1 MKKIVALLLG
11 LLMVFGACSA
21 MAETTTANPG
31 DVLSFDI
38 SISSPS
44 GTDAK
49 IGIKINGAPV
59 TFKEA
64 TGGPTNDVVPPKSFD
79 GFFVLVNDGGITI
92 PGNGGS
98 ISGVPTGPKTLESGK
113 IGTVTFTVNAAATA
127 GTYTVE
133 AYKKDGSVT
142 VEGSITFTV
151 AGAASGDR
159 LAGDANED
167 GVADIFD
174 ALLVLQYDAGWDVTI
189 NTSNGDVNEDGIAD
203 IFDALLI
210 LQYDAGWDVVL
221 K

>member
-1 MKKIVALLLG
+1 MKRIVTLLLG
-11 LLMVFGACSA
+11 LLLVFAACTA
-21 MAETTTANPG
+21 LAETVTAKPG
-31 DVLSFDI
+31 DELSFDI
-38 SISSPS
+38 SISDVS

-49 IGIKINGAPV
+49 IGLKTNSAPV
-59 TFKEA
+59 TFVSA
-64 TGGPTNDVVPPKSFD
+64 TGGPTNDVVPPKAFD

-98 ISGVPTGPKTLESGK
+98 ISGAPTGPKTLESGK
-113 IGTVTFTVNAAATA
+113 VGTVTFKVSDSAVA

-142 VEGSITFTV
+142 VTGSITFTI
-151 AGAASGDR
+151 AGTASGTR
-159 LAGDANED
+159 VPGDANED

-174 ALLVLQYDAGWDVTI
+174 ALLVLQYDAGWEVTI